1 MKGGQGSYSRTPCV
15 AAFFIGGKRLVMI
28 EVHINGNLQTV
39 PEASTVR
46 SLLES
51 LGIADREGT
60 AVAVNMEVVPRSA
73 HVATT
78 LQAGDRIEIVQAVGG
93 G

>member
-1 MKGGQGSYSRTPCV
+1 M
-15 AAFFIGGKRLVMI
+15 
-28 EVHINGNLQTV
+28 EVHINGNSQTI
-39 PEASTVR
+39 PETSTVR

>member
-1 MKGGQGSYSRTPCV
+1 
-15 AAFFIGGKRLVMI
+15 MI
-28 EVHINGNLQTV
+28 EIELNGEKRTI
-39 PEASTVR
+39 PDRSTVR
-46 SLLES
+46 GLLEG

-60 AVAVNMEVVPRSA
+60 AVAVNREVVPRKA
-73 HVATT
+73 HTAKV

>member
-1 MKGGQGSYSRTPCV
+1 
-15 AAFFIGGKRLVMI
+15 MI
-28 EVHINGNLQTV
+28 EIHINGNSQTV

-60 AVAVNMEVVPRSA
+60 AVAVNMEVIPRSA

-78 LQAGDRIEIVQAVGG
+78 LHSGDRIEIVQAVGG

>member
-1 MKGGQGSYSRTPCV
+1 
-15 AAFFIGGKRLVMI
+15 MI
-28 EVHINGNLQTV
+28 DVHINGKKQTIS
-39 PEASTVR
+39 EGSTVR

-51 LGIADREGT
+51 LGLADRQGT
-60 AVAVNMEVVPRSA
+60 AVAVNMEVIPRSS
-73 HVATT
+73 HTVVT